1 MRVCVHNKTSGEP
14 EDSRL
19 TKSRHICIRTCVQS
33 THVYIYAGQQ
43 DEIRTN
49 YSFSLNMSFLP
60 KKKRKRCERNT
71 KTSSPNGCS
80 LRTPST
86 KSTKTTS

>member
-1 MRVCVHNKTSGEP
+1 VRVCVHNKTSGEP

-49 YSFSLNMSFLP
+49 YSFSLN
-60 KKKRKRCERNT
+60 KKRKRCERNT
-71 KTSSPNGCS
+71 KTSSPNGLS